1 MGQAVGEKGRDS
13 TQVSDVQ
20 EMGLAHL
27 MAIVTAEAAGG
38 HYVRNSNRRHGSETR
53 TKTIVSDLEK

>member
-1 MGQAVGEKGRDS
+1 M
-13 TQVSDVQ
+13 QVSDVQ